1 MNCLICLGEAISKVC
16 FISMGVLD
24 MQQWNVPF
32 WALNLGR
39 IEESHITATHE
50 LARSVNYLIALL
62 VRKV

>member
-24 MQQWNVPF
+24 MQQRNVPF
-32 WALNLGR
+32 RALNLGR
-39 IEESHITATHE
+39 IEESHIRATHE